1 MNQPFRALAAA
12 LAVASILAIGAGA
25 QAQSS
30 ETPGAFIDD
39 TVITSKVKAAIL
51 QDETL
56 KVMEIH
62 VSTYKNVVQLSGFVD
77 SAQIASRAGTVAH
90 DVTGVTSVRNDL
102 ITK

>member
-1 MNQPFRALAAA
+1 MDKAFRALATA
-12 LAVASILAIGAGA
+12 LTVASVLAISAGA
-25 QAQSS
+25 KAQSN

-39 TVITSKVKAAIL
+39 TVITSKVKTAIL

-77 SAQIASRAGTVAH
+77 NAQIASRAGTVAR
-90 DVTGVTSVRNDL
+90 DVKGVTSVRNDL